1 MTQKG
6 DVQLVQGAL
15 QAFIPEGL
23 TMNRIQLEVLSPAM
37 ASALRHLQHLAHS
50 KSLES
55 CVKTI
60 TGVLQHPDLQDCFK
74 PLQRLTTL
82 TQFKKL
88 MLAAHNQVSVME
100 MDKQVADT
108 AKKLEAGVDQLR
120 QRLID
125 SDAEFHQGKLTFTTV
140 KELLTDI
147 VGLKAKVAQLPQT
160 ETSTHFAIG
169 QGVWQAIL
177 QETE

>member
-1 MTQKG
+1 
-6 DVQLVQGAL
+6 
-15 QAFIPEGL
+15 
-23 TMNRIQLEVLSPAM
+23 
-37 ASALRHLQHLAHS
+37 
-50 KSLES
+50 
-55 CVKTI
+55 
-60 TGVLQHPDLQDCFK
+60 
-74 PLQRLTTL
+74 
-82 TQFKKL
+82 

-177 QETE
+177 QETEWLTDLTLTLTVSLTDRHDIWLHMNFEL